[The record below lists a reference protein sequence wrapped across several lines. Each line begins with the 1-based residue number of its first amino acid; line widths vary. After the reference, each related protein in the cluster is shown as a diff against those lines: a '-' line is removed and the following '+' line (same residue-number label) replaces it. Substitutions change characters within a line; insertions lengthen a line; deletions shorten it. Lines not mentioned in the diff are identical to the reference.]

1 MSEIIVVIKK
11 NPKLEEVWRY
21 EGKIISKQ
29 KNEIKIEARFNRD
42 DMPFYGVLLKRN
54 DIFLETFFSNKWYN
68 IFEIYDR
75 DDHQLKG
82 RYCNVCHPAVFDQ
95 STITYIDLAIDLF
108 VLTDGTQFVLDL
120 DEFEDLNLDKQTK
133 KEALKALEQLKKL
146 KYSSP

>member
-1 MSEIIVVIKK
+1 MTDMIVVIKK

-21 EGKIISKQ
+21 EGKIVSKQ

-42 DMPFYGVLLKRN
+42 DLPYYGIVLKRN
-54 DIFLETFFSNKWYN
+54 DIFLETFFSDKWYN

-82 RYCNVCHPAVFDQ
+82 WYCNVCHPAVFDHN
-95 STITYIDLAIDLF
+95 TITYIDLAIDLF

-120 DEFEDLNLDKQTK
+120 DEFEDLNLDNQTK
-133 KEALKALEQLKKL
+133 KEALIALEQLKRL
-146 KYSSP
+146 KYSS

>member
-1 MSEIIVVIKK
+1 MTDMIVVIKK

-21 EGKIISKQ
+21 EGKIVSKQ

-42 DMPFYGVLLKRN
+42 DLPYYGIVLKRN
-54 DIFLETFFSNKWYN
+54 DIFLETFFSDKWYN

-82 RYCNVCHPAVFDQ
+82 WYCNVCHPAVFDHN
-95 STITYIDLAIDLF
+95 TITYIDLAIDLF

-120 DEFEDLNLDKQTK
+120 DEFEDLNLDNQTK
-133 KEALKALEQLKKL
+133 KEALIALEQLKRL
-146 KYSSP
+146 KYSSR

>member
-1 MSEIIVVIKK
+1 MTDMIVVIKK

-21 EGKIISKQ
+21 EGKIVSKQ

-42 DMPFYGVLLKRN
+42 DLPYYGIVLKRN
-54 DIFLETFFSNKWYN
+54 DIFLETFFSDKWYN

-82 RYCNVCHPAVFDQ
+82 RYCNVCHPAVFDHN
-95 STITYIDLAIDLF
+95 TITYIDLAIDLF

-120 DEFEDLNLDKQTK
+120 DEFEDLNLDNQTK

-146 KYSSP
+146 KFSSQ